1 MREKP
6 QSCSGCAIESHGH
19 DFSQIEG
26 TGSNGIMVI
35 GEASGKEEARE
46 CLPFRPYAPAGGVL
60 ERAFRRMSLKR
71 NQFSITNCGRCRPR
85 KDWLSDS
92 PWEYAALRHCRPNLI
107 AAIAE
112 FRPRVI
118 WTLGNL
124 AMREVT
130 GYSGVA
136 REMQSISHLTGYCLP
151 TAPDLSPTP
160 IPVVPA
166 FHTAY
171 LRRGKMSHFGQ
182 LTRTLKRATNIAA
195 GTDRDWLWG
204 VVPEDPATHG
214 GLRYATQPTVG
225 DAEAF
230 AHLLENNPGLVLAYD
245 IETGESASL
254 DEDAREGYSDT
265 VIRLVQFAA
274 GPGLGT
280 AIAFPWEGPFK
291 TIVERLLHLP
301 NVKVG
306 HNVWLFDNK
315 VLRAAGEREGLDLI
329 PRGTVHDTLA
339 MFHHWQPDLPAHLQ
353 FAASFVSF
361 PFPWKHL
368 AATDLAFYGCCDVDA
383 TLRLYTF
390 LEGALRR
397 DGIWDDGEAAA

>member
-1 MREKP
+1 MEF
-6 QSCSGCAIESHGH
+6 HGH

-46 CLPFRPYAPAGGVL
+46 CLPFRPYAPSGGVL

-151 TAPDLSPTP
+151 TAPDLSPVP

-214 GLRYATQPTVG
+214 GLRYEIHPSL
-225 DAEAF
+225 DAAQAF
-230 AHLLENNPGLVLAYD
+230 AARVRDGIKSIVSYD
-245 IETGESASL
+245 IETQESASL
-254 DEDAREGYSDT
+254 DEDAREGFTDT
-265 VIRLVQFAA
+265 RIQLVQFSIES
-274 GPGLGT
+274 GEGI
-280 AIAFPWEGPFK
+280 AIPFDGAYRG
-291 TIVERLLHLP
+291 IIGEILRGP

-329 PRGTVHDTLA
+329 PRGTIHDTLA

-368 AATDLAFYGCCDVDA
+368 AATDLAFYGCCDADA

-390 LEGALRR
+390 LEAALRR
-397 DGIWDDGEAAA
+397 DGIWDDGESAVA

>member
-1 MREKP
+1 MRKKP
-6 QSCSGCAIESHGH
+6 QSCSGCAMEFHGH

-46 CLPFRPYAPAGGVL
+46 CLPFRPYAPSGGVL

-151 TAPDLSPTP
+151 TAPDLSPVP

-214 GLRYATQPTVG
+214 GLRYEIHPSL
-225 DAEAF
+225 DAAQAF
-230 AHLLENNPGLVLAYD
+230 AARVRDGIKSIVSYD
-245 IETGESASL
+245 IETQESASL
-254 DEDAREGYSDT
+254 DEDAREGFTDT
-265 VIRLVQFAA
+265 RIQLVQFSIES
-274 GPGLGT
+274 GEGI
-280 AIAFPWEGPFK
+280 AIPFDGAYRG
-291 TIVERLLHLP
+291 IIGEILRGP

-329 PRGTVHDTLA
+329 PRGTIHDTLA

-368 AATDLAFYGCCDVDA
+368 AATDLAFYGCCDADA

-390 LEGALRR
+390 LEAALRR
-397 DGIWDDGEAAA
+397 DGIWDDGESAVA